1 MFERKRRRKKNYA
14 KPQHTHTQKRENRWR
29 KRKYIVIIAETFFV
43 LNFYEENI
51 IINIFLICTYIVLYA
66 HLKTNNKDRK
76 NSNQPSGRKILN
88 KCTFETWKYLC
99 VALS

>member
-1 MFERKRRRKKNYA
+1 MKEKEEEKKIMQN
-14 KPQHTHTQKRENRWR
+14 HNTHTYIHKRENRWR

-76 NSNQPSGRKILN
+76 KKPTNQPKVEGK
-88 KCTFETWKYLC
+88 F
-99 VALS
+99 

>member
-1 MFERKRRRKKNYA
+1 MFKRKRRRKKIMRN
-14 KPQHTHTQKRENRWR
+14 HNTHTQKRENRWR

-76 NSNQPSGRKILN
+76 KNQPTK
-88 KCTFETWKYLC
+88 WKENFK
-99 VALS
+99 